1 MFLPENSDPEL
12 WCGMEWASLEN
23 SFSSALLPGERVVGN
38 LVATKASLS
47 LPWPWRW
54 QTMGMYSSQV
64 ESRLLHPSICPSN
77 LKPPKEACLLCL
89 GPHDEVP
96 SFWLNCSLIKASIH
110 PCNLLFLLFPSQR
123 HRSWWIAFL
132 PFLPE
137 WISFSYSLGCTI
149 VLLSFPVSFQWELF
163 HM

>member
-12 WCGMEWASLEN
+12 RCGREWASLEN

-38 LVATKASLS
+38 LVATKANLS

-96 SFWLNCSLIKASIH
+96 SFWLTCSFIKAKYPPMQS
-110 PCNLLFLLFPSQR
+110 PFSSFSPPKGTDPDGLLFLY
-123 HRSWWIAFL
+123 
-132 PFLPE
+132 
-137 WISFSYSLGCTI
+137 SYLIGYLSLI
-149 VLLSFPVSFQWELF
+149 VYIVQ
-163 HM
+163 